1 MYRNNSSRIFVKTVC
16 MAIGLIAS
24 HMAIA
29 QSRITEAIRSTER
42 IAVKDSSP
50 NRLIGL
56 SQETGR
62 LPASQKLGR
71 MVLLLTPT
79 AAQDQAAAALVAA
92 QHDASSPLFHKWL
105 TPAEFGQQFGIADA
119 DSSQVSQWLV
129 SQGLTVHQVSQSRR
143 FIVFSGNVAQV
154 ESAFSTQMHSYSYKN
169 KPFIANSTDIQLPS
183 ALRNVVK
190 GVVRLHSSPS
200 STTAVAGKKIHF
212 TKSGGQFTFDVG
224 SQGLAPADFAKIYNI
239 QPLYNAGIN
248 GTGQSIAIVGR
259 SNITIQ
265 DVRDFRNILGLPV
278 NDPQII
284 INGDDPGITTDVDE
298 ATLDV
303 TWSGAVAP
311 MAKIQFVVSESNF
324 ADGVDVSAV
333 YIVDN
338 NLAPVM
344 STSYGTCESDLGQ
357 VENAFYN
364 SLWQQ
369 AAAEGI
375 TSFVSAGDNGGAG
388 CDSPAGGVYSSG
400 VLAVNGLASTPYNV
414 AVGGT
419 EFDDTANPDK
429 YWSATNN
436 PTTGESALSYIPETA
451 WNESSNDP
459 NDVLLY
465 AGSGGVS
472 SIYPKPNWQ
481 TGVGVPNDG
490 ARDLPDI
497 SLTAALHD
505 GYLLCMDG
513 NCGYGDYF
521 DTFGGT
527 SASSPAAAGIMALV
541 NQKMGGEPQGMAN
554 YVFYRLAKI
563 AGVFHDTVKGNNKVP
578 DPNGQYTVGYN
589 TGKGYDLATG
599 LGSMDVNALV
609 NNWKSA
615 STGTGSSVTLEL
627 GNGQSATVVH
637 GKPISFLATVA
648 CSAPGTGTCTAA
660 TGAVALSASS
670 STAGTIGVGS
680 SELTPLT
687 DLSVANIISSVV
699 PGGSYNV
706 SARYSGD
713 AKYSPATS
721 NAIPVTVSAEK
732 SQTVVGSVG
741 GGTFA
746 TGPITVSYGES
757 WPVAVVVAGNSGYG
771 YPTGQITMTADGT
784 PITNGG
790 VYNYASGTFAPS
802 TMTLNFGENN
812 EAANLP
818 NSQASTISYVLPT
831 QALGAGSHRLVASYP
846 GDPSFGPSKGAYTY
860 TVSQAQ
866 GVIEDFFPIGDTVAN
881 APVQLAAQV
890 GFASLGFAPYGGT
903 ITVSDITT
911 GSPVVLGK
919 GKVDSSLY
927 GGYWTATV
935 NVPTPGT
942 HTLRLDYTGDANVK
956 GVSQTYYVPFTA
968 TDYSYVSLSSSVAN
982 SFGGQPVTLTA
993 TVGSGIPLHVATGTM
1008 TFFNGTTAIGGVK
1021 VPKSG
1026 NVVFTTSKLAAGTD
1040 NLTAS
1045 YSGDAI
1051 LTPSVSSPIQVTVS
1065 DYILQVLPASVTVD
1079 QGQSESVTLDL
1090 IPVGGFANPV
1100 QLACSNLPED
1110 VTCKFSK
1117 STVTLTGVNPVTV
1130 TLTLKATKSAEVT
1143 TKSVAVTITATS
1155 VAGTTPKTS
1164 TLHLTIKK

>member
-1 MYRNNSSRIFVKTVC
+1 MHRDNGFTSCAKVVC
-16 MAIGLIAS
+16 VGIGLIAS
-24 HMAIA
+24 QIANA
-29 QSRITEAIRSTER
+29 QSRITEAVQDTQR
-42 IAVKDSSP
+42 IAVTGSSP
-50 NRLIGL
+50 KRLIGL
-56 SQETGR
+56 SQDTGR
-62 LPASQKLGR
+62 LPVSQKLGR
-71 MVLLLTPT
+71 MVLLLAPT
-79 AAQDQAAAALVAA
+79 AAQDQAAADLVAS
-92 QHDASSPLFHKWL
+92 QHDASSPLFHKWV
-105 TPAEFGQQFGIADA
+105 TPIEFGQQFGVADT

-129 SQGLTVHQVSQSRR
+129 NQGLTVHQVSRSHR

-154 ESAFSTQMHSYSYKN
+154 ENAFSTQMHSYSYKN
-169 KPFIANSTDIQLPS
+169 KTFIANTTDIQLPS
-183 ALRNVVK
+183 AFRNVVK
-190 GVVRLHSSPS
+190 GVVRLHSNPS
-200 STTAVAGKKIHF
+200 SPTAVPGTKVHF

-224 SQGLAPADFAKIYNI
+224 SQGLAPADFAKIYNV

-259 SNITIQ
+259 SNIQIQ
-265 DVRDFRNILGLPV
+265 DVRDFRNLLGLPV

-284 INGDDPGITTDVDE
+284 INGDDPGITTDVRE

-324 ADGVDVSAV
+324 ADGVDVSSA

-344 STSYGTCESDLGQ
+344 STSYGTCEADLGP

-369 AAAEGI
+369 AAAQGI
-375 TSFVSAGDNGGAG
+375 TSFVAAGDNGGAG
-388 CDSPAGGVYSSG
+388 CDLPAGGLYSSG
-400 VLAVNGLASTPYNV
+400 VLSVNGIASTPYNV

-419 EFDDTANPDK
+419 QFDDTANPNK

-436 PTTGESALSYIPETA
+436 PTTGESALGYIPEMV

-459 NDVLLY
+459 NEILLY
-465 AGSGGVS
+465 AGSGGIS
-472 SIYPKPNWQ
+472 SIYLKPEWQ

-497 SLTAALHD
+497 SLSASLHD
-505 GYLLCMDG
+505 GYLLCQDG
-513 NCGYGDYF
+513 NCGYGNYF
-521 DTFGGT
+521 YTYGGT
-527 SASSPAAAGIMALV
+527 SVSSPAAAGIMALV
-541 NQKMGGEPQGMAN
+541 NQKMGGQPQGMAN
-554 YVFYRLAKI
+554 YVFYRLAKV

-578 DPNGQYTVGYN
+578 DPNGQYTVGYDA
-589 TGKGYDLATG
+589 GKGYDLATG

-609 NNWKSA
+609 NNWKAASSGVGSA
-615 STGTGSSVTLEL
+615 VTLAL
-627 GNGQSATVVH
+627 GSGQSATVVH
-637 GKPISFLATVA
+637 GKPITFLATVA
-648 CSAPGTGTCTAA
+648 CSVTGTCAA
-660 TGAVALSASS
+660 PTGAVALSAAS
-670 STAGTIGVGS
+670 STAATVGVGS
-680 SELTPLT
+680 SELIPLT
-687 DLSVANIISSVV
+687 DISVAHILSSVV
-699 PGGSYNV
+699 PGGHYNV

-713 AKYSPATS
+713 AKYSPSAS

-746 TGPITVSYGES
+746 TGPITVGYGES

-771 YPTGQITMTADGT
+771 YPSGQITMTADGT

-790 VYNYASGTFAPS
+790 VYDYAAGTFAPS
-802 TMTLNFGENN
+802 TMTLNYGENN

-831 QALGAGSHRLVASYP
+831 QALGAGSHRLVATYP
-846 GDPSFGPSKGAYTY
+846 GDPSFGPSKGSYTY

-890 GFASLGFAPYGGT
+890 GFANLGFAPYGGT

-927 GGYWTATV
+927 GGYWNITV

-956 GVSQTYYVPFTA
+956 GVSQTYHVPFTA
-968 TDYSYVSLSSSVAN
+968 TDYSYVSLSSNLAN
-982 SFGGQPVTLTA
+982 SYGGQLVTLTA
-993 TVGSGIPLHVATGTM
+993 TVGSGVPLHVATGTM
-1008 TFFNGTTAIGGVK
+1008 TFFNGATAIGGVK

-1026 NVVFTTSKLAAGTD
+1026 NVVFVTSKLAAGTN

-1051 LTPSVSSPIQVTVS
+1051 LTPSVSSPIPVMVA
-1065 DYILQVLPASVTVD
+1065 DYIMQVLPASITVEKGNPD
-1079 QGQSESVTLDL
+1079 AVTLDL
-1090 IPVGGFANPV
+1090 IPQGGFVGPV
-1100 QLACSNLPED
+1100 QLACSDLPANA
-1110 VTCKFSK
+1110 TCKFSK
-1117 STVTLTGVNPVTV
+1117 STVTLAGVNPITV
-1130 TLTLKATKSAEVT
+1130 TLTVKATKSADVT
-1143 TKSVAVTITATS
+1143 AKPAAVIITATS
-1155 VAGTTPKTS
+1155 VPGTTPKTS
-1164 TLHLTIKK
+1164 TLQLTITK